1 MASSITCVTIPVSS
15 EIIEQ
20 LPPDPAT
27 REQVLELGL
36 RQWRIR
42 QALEDYRQGHGTL
55 AYAAERAGVSVRE
68 IIPLAY
74 AYGLT
79 PPIDPDLPS
88 DTLSLDQAAQL

>member
-1 MASSITCVTIPVSS
+1 MSAQMAYVTISASPTV
-15 EIIEQ
+15 IEQ
-20 LPPDPAT
+20 LPPDPTT

-55 AYAAERAGVSVRE
+55 AYAAERAGISIRE
-68 IIPLAY
+68 MIPLAY

-79 PPIDPDLPS
+79 PPVGPDWLT
-88 DTLSLDQAAQL
+88 DTLTLDQAAQL

>member
-1 MASSITCVTIPVSS
+1 MSTQVTYVTIPVSP

-20 LPPDPAT
+20 LPPDPTT

-42 QALEDYRQGHGTL
+42 QALEDYRKGRGTL
-55 AYAAERAGVSVRE
+55 AYAAERAGVSIRE
-68 IIPLAY
+68 ITPLAY

-79 PPIDPDLPS
+79 PSVDPDWLS
-88 DTLSLDQAAQL
+88 DTLTLDQASQL